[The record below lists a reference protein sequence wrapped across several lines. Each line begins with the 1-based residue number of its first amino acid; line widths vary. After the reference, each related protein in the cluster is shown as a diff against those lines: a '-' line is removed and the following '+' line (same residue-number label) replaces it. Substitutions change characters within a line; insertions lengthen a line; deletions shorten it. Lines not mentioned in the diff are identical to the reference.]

1 MRTPKEVNVMLFEAT
16 MDGNVEAVKE
26 SLDLGANPNVK
37 NEFGLTPLHFSIHK
51 RNIPVIKSLLEMG
64 ADPNSKAVGDWSPL
78 HEAAFIGEIKA
89 IELLLDRGA
98 DVNAIT
104 GLSESPILSMS
115 NN

>member
-1 MRTPKEVNVMLFEAT
+1 MRTPKEVNGMLFEAT
-16 MDGNVEAVKE
+16 MNGDVEKIAE
-26 SLDLGANPNVK
+26 SLILGANPNIK
-37 NEFGLTPLHFSIHK
+37 NELGLTPLHFSIHK
-51 RNIPVIKSLLEMG
+51 KNSSATEMLLEMG